1 MSFLEKIG
9 NAINSRYIKDF
20 SGIKASERKYEN
32 NIHLSSKEETEK
44 QDVSPLENALDNAKG
59 KVNTAQNSVDSAQ
72 NSVDNTQ
79 NALNSIGSRPEAKT
93 ITNPDGTTTVDDS
106 AGQAYDAQKAIL
118 EGNLNNAKAILEK
131 SQEDLRAAQEEE
143 ANAQD
148 ALDKAE
154 EENKEI
160 EDALEE
166 ANNQNEES
174 ELPDMPD
181 DEYKAEPWDYD
192 PGFMKHIQEPWNYD
206 PGFTPSIKPFE
217 PPTFDPDFMP
227 SIPGLNPNKPI
238 PAPISGKPLPNIP
251 DDIKDIISKN
261 PDGISNPSDNPKA
274 TTMPWINDEIYNIV
288 HSRKLEDAKE
298 IEKYGFTDADMEG
311 KEVYITQTQYG
322 QTVVEFRDENGKTV
336 AGYCFEEMTS
346 NGDMTPPWEKSCGHI
361 KYTEYIFDETG
372 NPIGAVRYQAETD
385 LDGNIT
391 SGGPKDSGNRE
402 PLNDDMTILERWQ
415 DIAPKHPNIDD
426 FNTGDFNIDDFR
438 EQIRNRKE
446 NPDNSTSPIELP
458 NDIEDK
464 IKDIIGK
471 PIEDLD
477 LPDEIKDELNELLR
491 RANLDENLKNELS
504 DDALNEL
511 EILIEQGSK
520 EAIRYFLN
528 KYI

>member
-59 KVNTAQNSVDSAQ
+59 KVNSAQNSVDSAQ
-72 NSVDNTQ
+72 NSVNSAQ
-79 NALNSIGSRPEAKT
+79 NALNSLGSRPEAKT

-106 AGQAYDAQKAIL
+106 AGQAYDAQKVVL
-118 EGNLNNAKAILEK
+118 EGNLNNAKVILEK

-160 EDALEE
+160 EEALEE

-181 DEYKAEPWDYD
+181 DEYKAEPW
-192 PGFMKHIQEPWNYD
+192 NYD
-206 PGFTPSIKPFE
+206 PG
-217 PPTFDPDFMP
+217 FMP

-238 PAPISGKPLPNIP
+238 PTPISGKPLPNIP

-274 TTMPWINDEIYNIV
+274 TTMPWTYDEMYNIV

-311 KEVYITQTQYG
+311 KEVYITQTQSG
-322 QTVVEFRDENGKTV
+322 QTVVEFRDENGK
-336 AGYCFEEMTS
+336 AIKGYCFDQMTANDS
-346 NGDMTPPWEKSCGHI
+346 EYIFPDGMTPPELGGHLN
-361 KYTEYIFDETG
+361 YTEYSFDEDG
-372 NPIGAVRYQAETD
+372 KPIRVQQYRAETD
-385 LDGNIT
+385 SEGNIT
-391 SGGPKDSGNRE
+391 SGGPKDSFENKKQ
-402 PLNDDMTILERWQ
+402 IERHMIPGEWY
-415 DIAPKHPNIDD
+415 DIAPKRTLFETDGFDIDD
-426 FNTGDFNIDDFR
+426 AIDKLR
-438 EQIRNRKE
+438 HQSAE
-446 NPDNSTSPIELP
+446 NPADSKSPI
-458 NDIEDK
+458 DTRK
-464 IKDIIGK
+464 Y
-471 PIEDLD
+471 
-477 LPDEIKDELNELLR
+477 LR
-491 RANLDENLKNELS
+491 
-504 DDALNEL
+504 
-511 EILIEQGSK
+511 
-520 EAIRYFLN
+520 
-528 KYI
+528 